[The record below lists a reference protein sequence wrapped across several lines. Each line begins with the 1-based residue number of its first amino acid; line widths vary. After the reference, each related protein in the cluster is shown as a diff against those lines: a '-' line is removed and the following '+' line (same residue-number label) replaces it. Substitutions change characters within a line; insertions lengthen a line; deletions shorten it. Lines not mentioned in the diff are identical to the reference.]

1 MHKISIFLILF
12 IPVLSFSQQKS
23 QLNIGVNGAAGWGE
37 IQGLQGHFGI
47 NLGKFVVDGLVV
59 GVSSEFSTGGF
70 NSRKLSD
77 RYGSVGLPNTV
88 DFNRNT
94 EIKLAAFSKYYFIKG
109 RFSPFVI
116 AELGGKFR
124 KQSGAFYQEPITS
137 NSLISPHMALG
148 LGISSLVGKKKQMA
162 VELSYLLENTGR
174 LPAFNHS
181 GPSATPK
188 PIMGKVNLGVQFFLK

>member
-1 MHKISIFLILF
+1 MHKISIFLILL

-23 QLNIGVNGAAGWGE
+23 QLNLGVNVAVGCHE
-37 IQGLQGHFGI
+37 NQGLQGHFGI

-59 GVSSEFSTGGF
+59 GVSSEFSTNGF

-116 AELGGKFR
+116 TELGGKFR
-124 KQSGAFYQEPITS
+124 KQSGAFYQEPIIS

-148 LGISSLVGKKKQMA
+148 MGISSMVDEKRRMA
-162 VELSYLLENTGR
+162 LELSCLLENTGR
-174 LPAFNHS
+174 FPAFNHS
-181 GPSATPK
+181 GASATSK
-188 PIMGKVNLGVQFFLK
+188 PIMGKVNLGLQFFLK